1 MQMLDDKKMSKL
13 FLILGSI
20 NAATAVTMGAF
31 GAHSLKTKMPE
42 DMLSVFQTAVQYH
55 FYHSLGLI
63 IIGLMTIYFKPAKH
77 LEIAGWIMFTGI
89 ILFSG
94 SLYILSTTSTRW
106 LGIITPVGGIAFIIS
121 WIFIAITVWKWSS
134 SDR

>member
-1 MQMLDDKKMSKL
+1 MSKL

-31 GAHSLKTKMPE
+31 GAHSLRTKMPE

-55 FYHSLGLI
+55 FYHSLGLM

-94 SLYILSTTSTRW
+94 SLYILSTTSARW

-121 WIFIAITVWKWSS
+121 WIFIAINVWKWSS
-134 SDR
+134 SHR